1 MKLRL
6 SPQPLE
12 WIDRKNPL
20 TFTFEGKE
28 VTGFAGDVASSALW
42 SEGSKVLG
50 RSFKYHRR
58 RGLLSF
64 ANHDVNALFQA
75 PDMPNVRG
83 DVTPVQEGQMFTAV
97 NTFGSLASDKG
108 SLVEL
113 IGKFLPV
120 GFYYR
125 AFYSPKFLFPKWER
139 LIREMAG
146 LGKVDTSWTES
157 RQPKR
162 YRHCD
167 VAIIGA
173 GPSGMAAA
181 IAAAEQGVD
190 VCLIDEN
197 PYIGGSLDYQYVNEE
212 ALSETRSSLKSTIE
226 SMANIQ
232 VIASAYV
239 AGYYGDHWLAVN
251 TDQGLIKLSAQSVV
265 VATGV
270 FEQPAVFRNNDLPG
284 VMNASA
290 AQRLMSRY
298 AVAPCKE
305 AVILTANPEG
315 YRAALDMH
323 KNGLVVKAILDT
335 GSTDSEWVEQAR
347 QSGIPVF
354 EHATIVEASGRKALQ
369 AVTFSVDGVA
379 KQLACDGL
387 LMSVG
392 WAPAGAPLYQAGTK
406 FAYSHTLEQLL
417 PVSLPEGVY
426 ACGRINGVFD
436 ILDQFKD
443 GEQAGLAAALYMQG
457 KETPELNDYA
467 AQMAHSHPYPI
478 WQHPK
483 GKEFVDFDEDI
494 QFKDL
499 KGAIAQGFD
508 NIELMKRFSTIGM
521 GPSQGKHSNMN
532 GIRIL
537 AKLTG
542 KTIDQTGSTTARPMF
557 HPTPV
562 SHLAGMRFR
571 PERLTPMHAFHQSVN
586 ACFMEAGNW
595 LRPEYYPSEASRE
608 ASIAAEVAAV
618 RGSVGL
624 IDVSTLGKLEVFGK
638 DAVELMDRLY
648 TMRMSNM
655 AIGASRYALMVD
667 DSGVVIDDGV
677 AVRYSDEHFYVTTTT
692 SSSDSAYRMIQKKVI
707 EWGLQV
713 TVLNRTGQIGAMNLA
728 GPNSRKILSQ
738 LTDLDLSNEGFP
750 YLVMRRAKVA
760 GVDATLIRVGF
771 VGELGYEIH
780 VDSMDALQVWDELMR
795 VGEAFSIKPFG
806 VEAQRM
812 LRLEKGHI
820 IVGQDTDGLTNPF
833 EANMP
838 WSVHFKKPYFLGK
851 PSLMKLKNEQQRILV
866 GFELLSADRNAMPL
880 ESNLLIEDGEMIGR
894 VTSIGRSAALGKV
907 IGLAM
912 ISIDY
917 SKPDGELHI
926 KLSDGRLVKAKVVKT
941 PFYDPDG
948 LLQKPDEEVH
958 NKEQG
963 AAA

>member
-6 SPQPLE
+6 APQPLE
-12 WIDRKNPL
+12 WIDRKS
-20 TFTFEGKE
+20 TVSFTFEGQE
-28 VTGFAGDVASSALW
+28 VTGFKGDVISSALW
-42 SEGSKVLG
+42 AQGTKVVG

-58 RGLLSF
+58 RGLLSM
-64 ANHDVNALFQA
+64 ANHDINALFQA
-75 PDMPNVRG
+75 ADRPNVRG
-83 DVTPVQEGQMFTAV
+83 DVVEAENGMSLSAV

-113 IGKFLPV
+113 ISKFLPV

-146 LGKVDTSWTES
+146 LGKVDTNWTEE
-157 RQPKR
+157 RKPKR

-167 VAIIGA
+167 VVVIGA

-181 IAAAEQGVD
+181 IAAAKQGVD
-190 VCLIDEN
+190 VFLIDEN
-197 PYIGGSLDYQYVNEE
+197 PHIGGSLDYQFANED
-212 ALSETRSSLKSTIE
+212 AQKLNRQYLKETIE
-226 SMANIQ
+226 SMSNIE
-232 VIASAYV
+232 VVTSSYA
-239 AGYYGDHWLAVN
+239 AGYYGDHWLGIN
-251 TDQGLIKLSAQSVV
+251 TPDGLIKLSAQSVV

-290 AQRLMSRY
+290 AQRLMARY
-298 AVAPCKE
+298 AVAPCQE

-315 YRAALDMH
+315 YRAALDMQ
-323 KNGLVVKAILDT
+323 KNGLIVKGILDT
-335 GSTDSEWVEQAR
+335 GKTDNEWVDQTKNA
-347 QSGIPVF
+347 GIPVF
-354 EHATIVEASGRKALQ
+354 ENAKIIEAKGRKRLES
-369 AVTFSVDGVA
+369 VTFSVNGSQQSLV
-379 KQLACDGL
+379 CDGL

-392 WAPAGAPLYQAGTK
+392 WAPTGAPLYQAGAK
-406 FAYSHTLEQLL
+406 FGYHSLIEQLL
-417 PVSLPEGVY
+417 PVDLPEGVF

-436 ILDQFKD
+436 IENRIQD
-443 GEQAGLAAALYMQG
+443 GQQAGEAAALYSLQQPIP
-457 KETPELNDYA
+457 KRIDYQA
-467 AQMAHSHPYPI
+467 KAAHSHPYPI

-494 QFKDL
+494 QIKDL

-532 GIRIL
+532 GIRML

-562 SHLAGMRFR
+562 SHLGGMRFR
-571 PERLTPMHAFHQSVN
+571 PERLTAMHAFHQQN
-586 ACFMEAGNW
+586 KACFMEAGNW
-595 LRPEYYPSEASRE
+595 LRPEYYPTQASRE
-608 ASIAAEVAAV
+608 ASIASEVSAV
-618 RGSVGL
+618 RNSVGL
-624 IDVSTLGKLEVFGK
+624 IDVSTLGKLEIFGR
-638 DAVELMDRLY
+638 DAGELMDRLY

-655 AIGASRYALMVD
+655 KIGASRYALMVD
-667 DSGVVIDDGV
+667 DTGVVIDDGV

-692 SSSDSAYRMIQKKVI
+692 STSDSAYRLIQKKAI
-707 EWGLQV
+707 EWGLKV
-713 TVLNRTGQIGAMNLA
+713 TVLNRTGQIAAMNLA

-738 LTDLDLSNEGFP
+738 LTDLDLSNDGFP
-750 YLVMRRAKVA
+750 YLAMRQTKVL
-760 GVDATLIRVGF
+760 GIEATLIRVGF

-780 VDSMDALQVWDELMR
+780 TDSSSALRIWEAIMD
-795 VGEAFSIKPFG
+795 VGKSYDIKPFG
-806 VEAQRM
+806 VEAQRL

-851 PSLMKLKNEQQRILV
+851 PSLVKLKTLQSRTLV
-866 GFELLSADRNAMPL
+866 GFELRSQDKQDMPL
-880 ESNLLIEDGEMIGR
+880 ESNLVIENGEMIGR
-894 VTSIGRSAALGKV
+894 VTSIGRSATLNKV

-912 ISIDY
+912 VDMAFST
-917 SKPDGELHI
+917 PDQLLKI
-926 KLSDGRLVKAKVVKT
+926 KLSDGRFVDAKVVKT

-948 LLQKPDEEVH
+948 LMQKPEASEEGV
-958 NKEQG
+958 
-963 AAA
+963 AA

>member
-6 SPQPLE
+6 APQPLE
-12 WIDRKNPL
+12 WIDRK
-20 TFTFEGKE
+20 TSVSFTFEGQT
-28 VTGFAGDVASSALW
+28 VSGFKGDVISSALW
-42 SEGSKVLG
+42 AQGSKVVG

-64 ANHDVNALFQA
+64 ANHDINALLQA
-75 PDMPNVRG
+75 DDRPNVRA
-83 DVTPVQEGQMFTAV
+83 DVVPAEDGMSLTAV

-108 SLVEL
+108 ALVEW

-146 LGKVDTSWTES
+146 LGKVDTDWSEE
-157 RQPKR
+157 RKPKR
-162 YRHCD
+162 YLHCD
-167 VAIIGA
+167 VVVIGA

-181 IAAAEQGVD
+181 IAAAKQGVD
-190 VCLIDEN
+190 VCLVDEN
-197 PYIGGSLDYQYVNEE
+197 PYIGGSLDYQYVNDDSQQ
-212 ALSETRSSLKSTIE
+212 LNRKYLKETVE
-226 SMANIQ
+226 SMPNIQ
-232 VIASAYV
+232 VITSSYA
-239 AGYYGDHWLAVN
+239 AGYYGDHWLGIN
-251 TDQGLIKLSAQSVV
+251 TPDGLIKLSAQAVV
-265 VATGV
+265 VASGV

-290 AQRLMSRY
+290 AQRLMARY

-305 AVILTANPEG
+305 AVILTSNPEG
-315 YRAALDMH
+315 YRAALDLH

-335 GSTDSEWVEQAR
+335 GKTVGEWVSQVKSA
-347 QSGIPVF
+347 GIPVF
-354 EHATIVEASGRKALQ
+354 ENAVIVEATGRKQLQ
-369 AVTFSVDGVA
+369 GVTFEVSGV
-379 KQLACDGL
+379 QHHLPCDGL

-392 WAPAGAPLYQAGTK
+392 WAPAGAPLYQAGAK
-406 FAYSHTLEQLL
+406 FSYNYTVEQLL
-417 PVSLPEGVY
+417 PVELPEGVF
-426 ACGRINGVFD
+426 ACGRINGVFEIED
-436 ILDQFKD
+436 RIKD
-443 GEQAGLAAALYMQG
+443 GEQAGTAAAQTVLG
-457 KETPELNDYA
+457 KVAIAPVDYTA
-467 AQMAHSHPYPI
+467 KSAHSNPYPI
-478 WQHPK
+478 WPHPK

-494 QFKDL
+494 QVKDL

-537 AKLTG
+537 AKMTG

-571 PERLTPMHAFHQSVN
+571 PERLTPMHSFHQQRN
-586 ACFMEAGNW
+586 ACFMEAGSW
-595 LRPEYYPSEASRE
+595 LRPEYYPTAETRE
-608 ASIAAEVAAV
+608 ASIAAEVSAV
-618 RGSVGL
+618 RNSVGL
-624 IDVSTLGKLEVFGK
+624 IDVSTLGKLEVFGR
-638 DAVELMDRLY
+638 DAGELMDRLY

-655 AIGASRYALMVD
+655 NVGASRYALMVD
-667 DSGVVIDDGV
+667 ETGVVIDDGV
-677 AVRYSDEHFYVTTTT
+677 AVRYSEEHFYVTTTT
-692 SSSDSAYRMIQKKVI
+692 STSDSAYRLIQKKVI
-707 EWGLQV
+707 EWGLKV

-750 YLVMRRAKVA
+750 YLAMRRAQVC
-760 GVDATLIRVGF
+760 GVEATLIRVGF

-780 VDSMDALQVWDELMR
+780 TDSQSALKIWE
-795 VGEAFSIKPFG
+795 SIMEIGSDYGIQPFG
-806 VEAQRM
+806 VEAQRL

-838 WSVHFKKPYFLGK
+838 WSVHLKKPYFLGK
-851 PSLMKLKNEQQRILV
+851 PSLVKLKTLQSRTLV
-866 GFELLSADRNAMPL
+866 GFELLSQSKKDMPL
-880 ESNLLIEDGEMIGR
+880 ESNLLIENGEMIGR
-894 VTSIGRSAALGKV
+894 VTSIGRSATLNKV

-912 ISIDY
+912 VETAFSEENQVL
-917 SKPDGELHI
+917 KI
-926 KLSDGRLVKAKVVKT
+926 KLTDGRFVDAKVIKT
-941 PFYDPDG
+941 PFYDPQG
-948 LLQKPDEEVH
+948 LLQKPDES
-958 NKEQG
+958 KEG
-963 AAA
+963 EAA

>member
-6 SPQPLE
+6 EPQPLE
-12 WIDRKNPL
+12 WIDRKSSVS
-20 TFTFEGKE
+20 FTFEGQE
-28 VTGFAGDVASSALW
+28 ISGFKGDVISSALW
-42 SEGSKVLG
+42 AQEAKVVG

-58 RGLLSF
+58 RGLLSM
-64 ANHDVNALFQA
+64 ANHDINALFQA
-75 PDMPNVRG
+75 SDRPNVRG
-83 DVTPVQEGQMFTAV
+83 DVVEAENGMALSAV
-97 NTFGSLASDKG
+97 NTFGSLANDKG
-108 SLVEL
+108 ALVEW

-146 LGKVDTSWTES
+146 LGKVDTNWTEE
-157 RQPKR
+157 RKPKR

-167 VAIIGA
+167 VAVIGA

-181 IAAAEQGVD
+181 IAAAKKGVD

-197 PYIGGSLDYQYVNEE
+197 PHIGGSLDYQYVNED
-212 ALSETRSSLKSTIE
+212 AQKLNRQFLKETIE
-226 SMANIQ
+226 FMPNIE
-232 VIASAYV
+232 VITSAYV
-239 AGYYGDHWLAVN
+239 AGYYGDNWLGIN
-251 TDQGLIKLSAQSVV
+251 TLDGLIKLSSQSVV

-298 AVAPCKE
+298 AVAPCKD
-305 AVILTANPEG
+305 AVVLTANPEG
-315 YRAALDMH
+315 YRAALDLH
-323 KNGLVVKAILDT
+323 KNGLAVKAILDT
-335 GSTDSEWVEQAR
+335 GKTDCEWAAQAK
-347 QSGIPVF
+347 SAGIPVF
-354 EHATIVEASGRKALQ
+354 ENAKIIEAMGRKQLEG
-369 AVTFSVDGVA
+369 VSFSVAGME
-379 KQLACDGL
+379 KNLTCDGL

-392 WAPAGAPLYQAGTK
+392 WAPAGAPLYQAGAK
-406 FAYSHTLEQLL
+406 FSYNPIVEQLL
-417 PVSLPEGVY
+417 PVALPDGVF

-436 ILDQFKD
+436 IDDRIKD
-443 GEQAGLAAALYMQG
+443 GEQVGEAAAQFMLG
-457 KETPELNDYA
+457 EPAPVNKDYIA
-467 AQMAHSHPYPI
+467 KYAHSHPYPI

-494 QFKDL
+494 QIKDL

-532 GIRIL
+532 GIRML
-537 AKLTG
+537 ANLTG

-557 HPTPV
+557 HPTQV
-562 SHLAGMRFR
+562 SHLGGMRFR
-571 PERLTPMHAFHQSVN
+571 PERLTAIHSFHQENN

-595 LRPEYYPSEASRE
+595 LRPEFYPTQGSRE
-608 ASIAAEVAAV
+608 ESIAAEVSAV
-618 RGSVGL
+618 RNSVGL
-624 IDVSTLGKLEVFGK
+624 IDVSTLGKLEVFGR
-638 DAVELMDRLY
+638 DAGKLMDRLY

-655 AIGASRYALMVD
+655 NIGASRYALMVD

-692 SSSDSAYRMIQKKVI
+692 STSDSAYRLIQKKAI
-707 EWGLQV
+707 EWGLKV

-728 GPNSRKILSQ
+728 GPNSRQILSQ
-738 LTDLDLSNEGFP
+738 LTDLDLSNDGFP
-750 YLVMRRAKVA
+750 YLAMRQTKILSIE
-760 GVDATLIRVGF
+760 ATLIRVGF

-780 VDSMDALQVWDELMR
+780 TDSGSALIIWEAIMDAGKGYDIR
-795 VGEAFSIKPFG
+795 PFG
-806 VEAQRM
+806 VEAQRL

-838 WSVHFKKPYFLGK
+838 WAVHFKKPYFLGK
-851 PSLMKLKNEQQRILV
+851 PSLAKLKTMQSRTLV
-866 GFELLSADRNAMPL
+866 GLELLSSEKRDMPL
-880 ESNLLIEDGEMIGR
+880 ESNLVIENGEMIGR
-894 VTSIGRSAALGKV
+894 ITSIGRSATLSKV

-912 ISIDY
+912 IDLPF
-917 SKPDGELHI
+917 SKENQ
-926 KLSDGRLVKAKVVKT
+926 KLKVKLTDGRFVDAKVVKT
-941 PFYDPDG
+941 PFYDPEG
-948 LLQKPDEEVH
+948 LMQKPDESE
-958 NKEQG
+958 EG
-963 AAA
+963 DAA